1 MGDVIAIDW
10 PVWLVVFLHSKE
22 ASLATLLLIHDRLAT
37 TVLLFMLAVGL
48 WGLLSFLRGDS
59 LSGSLAGA
67 LVIGQGLVAVQ
78 VVFGILLLLK
88 GARAAS
94 SVHYLYGATAVLV
107 LPFVWSYVR
116 DRHPRQ
122 ALLFYSLVA
131 LFIVGLAIRGM
142 TTAH

>member
-1 MGDVIAIDW
+1 V
-10 PVWLVVFLHSKE
+10 KE
-22 ASLATLLLIHDRLAT
+22 TLLATLLLIHDRLAT

-48 WGLLSFLRGDS
+48 WGLLSFVRGES

-67 LVIGQGLVAVQ
+67 LVIGQGLIAVQ
-78 VVFGILLLLK
+78 VLFGILLLAK

-107 LPFVWSYVR
+107 MPFVWSYVR

-122 ALLFYSLVA
+122 ALLFYSLVS